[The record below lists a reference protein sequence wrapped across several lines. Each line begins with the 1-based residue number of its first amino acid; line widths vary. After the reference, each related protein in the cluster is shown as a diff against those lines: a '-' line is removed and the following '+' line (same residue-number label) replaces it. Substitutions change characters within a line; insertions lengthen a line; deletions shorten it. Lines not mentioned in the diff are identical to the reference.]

1 MNLYDID
8 LEYKE
13 IQEII
18 EENEGIIPED
28 LEKKF
33 EEVCSDR
40 TKKIENI
47 IKFIKNLE
55 LYSKT
60 AKHEAERLQDK
71 SKSAQKKADY
81 FRNLLTIVLGEG
93 NKWKSSIASVSW
105 GSSSSVEIT
114 DAKLIPVNYTKSV
127 TEVKIDKIAIKA
139 AINSSIDVPGA
150 KLNTSKFIKI
160 S

>member
-33 EEVCSDR
+33 EELCSDR

-60 AKHEAERLQDK
+60 AKNEAEKLQDK

-93 NKWKSSIASVSW
+93 NKWKSTIASVSW
-105 GSSSSVEIT
+105 GSSSSVEII
-114 DAKLIPVNYTKSV
+114 DEKLIPENYVQKV
-127 TEVKIDKIAIKA
+127 VEEKIDKIAIKA
-139 AINSSIDVPGA
+139 AINSNIDVPGA
-150 KLNTSKFIKI
+150 KLNTSKYIKI
-160 S
+160 N